1 MKTHT
6 QPVPLNP
13 AQAESES
20 RLVKAI
26 ALFAF
31 RGVRTVIDTA
41 KEVPGIVSQ
50 AATDVVE
57 AWEESRGPKA

>member
-1 MKTHT
+1 MKVQS
-6 QPVPLNP
+6 QPVSLNP
-13 AQAESES
+13 AQTESES

-41 KEVPGIVSQ
+41 KEVPGLVSQ

-57 AWEESRGPKA
+57 AWEESRGPKV

>member
-1 MKTHT
+1 MKVQS
-6 QPVPLNP
+6 QPVSLTP
-13 AQAESES
+13 AQTESES

-41 KEVPGIVSQ
+41 KEVPGLVSQ

>member
-6 QPVPLNP
+6 QPVSLTP
-13 AQAESES
+13 AGNESES
-20 RLVKAI
+20 RLVKVI

-31 RGVRTVIDTA
+31 RGVRNVIETA
-41 KEVPGIVSQ
+41 KEVPGLVSQ
-50 AATDVVE
+50 AASDVVE